1 MLNSEHSLYGVQGV
15 ECRSRNLLGQL
26 RHFILLS
33 GPVMVNPGGDY
44 FLNVSSCY

>member
-1 MLNSEHSLYGVQGV
+1 
-15 ECRSRNLLGQL
+15 L